1 MATKIVMKTLKGDN
15 FEVEVDPSITIE
27 GLKKKVSELRAEFPA
42 DQQKLIYSG
51 RILSDESTVADAG
64 VKPGEF
70 VVVMVTKPK
79 AAPADA
85 APAAAPTT
93 APPAAAPAP
102 APAPAAEGG
111 AAPTNYD
118 TAASNLVTGTGMSSA
133 VSQLCE
139 MGFERAD
146 VERCLR
152 AAFNNPDRAV
162 EYLMGG
168 IPDGVLA
175 AEAAGNAP
183 GGGGGAPAPTPAQ
196 NAPAVSPQGGASP
209 FPAMTGAG
217 GGGAGAVGGDGNAA
231 LLELRNSPMFPEL
244 ARMVATNPQI
254 LPQMM
259 PALQQSNPALVQ
271 AILQNP
277 DAFQRMLQEA
287 AGGGAQDPAAAMLA
301 AVGGG
306 GGPGGEG
313 GAAGGQAPGTVVVQ
327 LSEQEREAVERLCA
341 LGFDR
346 NMAVQAYMACDKN
359 EELAANFLFDSGNM
373 DLGD

>member
-1 MATKIVMKTLKGDN
+1 
-15 FEVEVDPSITIE
+15 
-27 GLKKKVSELRAEFPA
+27 
-42 DQQKLIYSG
+42 
-51 RILSDESTVADAG
+51 
-64 VKPGEF
+64 
-70 VVVMVTKPK
+70 
-79 AAPADA
+79 
-85 APAAAPTT
+85 
-93 APPAAAPAP
+93 
-102 APAPAAEGG
+102 
-111 AAPTNYD
+111 
-118 TAASNLVTGTGMSSA
+118 MSSA

-168 IPDGVLA
+168 IPNGVLDPA
-175 AEAAGNAP
+175 DGAGNAP

-196 NAPAVSPQGGASP
+196 NVPAVSPQGGASP

-217 GGGAGAVGGDGNAA
+217 GAVGGDGNAA
-231 LLELRNSPMFPEL
+231 LEELRNSPMFPEL

-259 PALQQSNPALVQ
+259 PALQQSNPSLVQ

-301 AVGGG
+301 AVGGNAG
-306 GGPGGEG
+306 GG
-313 GAAGGQAPGTVVVQ
+313 GAGQTPGTVVVQ

>member
-1 MATKIVMKTLKGDN
+1 
-15 FEVEVDPSITIE
+15 
-27 GLKKKVSELRAEFPA
+27 
-42 DQQKLIYSG
+42 
-51 RILSDESTVADAG
+51 
-64 VKPGEF
+64 
-70 VVVMVTKPK
+70 
-79 AAPADA
+79 
-85 APAAAPTT
+85 
-93 APPAAAPAP
+93 
-102 APAPAAEGG
+102 
-111 AAPTNYD
+111 
-118 TAASNLVTGTGMSSA
+118 
-133 VSQLCE
+133 
-139 MGFERAD
+139 
-146 VERCLR
+146 
-152 AAFNNPDRAV
+152 
-162 EYLMGG
+162 
-168 IPDGVLA
+168 
-175 AEAAGNAP
+175 
-183 GGGGGAPAPTPAQ
+183 
-196 NAPAVSPQGGASP
+196 
-209 FPAMTGAG
+209 
-217 GGGAGAVGGDGNAA
+217 
-231 LLELRNSPMFPEL
+231 MFPEL